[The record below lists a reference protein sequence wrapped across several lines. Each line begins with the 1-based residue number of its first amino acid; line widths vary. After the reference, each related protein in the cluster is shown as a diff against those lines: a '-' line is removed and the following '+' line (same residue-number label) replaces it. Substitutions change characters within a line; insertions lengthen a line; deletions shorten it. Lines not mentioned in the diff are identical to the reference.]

1 MAGSALHEASNGLI
15 ERGKG
20 LAAHELK
27 EDRANIEFSDGL
39 FRVTGTNRTM
49 TWSDLAQAA
58 GKAGLPE
65 ELRGEMSSSLEYQ
78 SAGITYPNGCHVCE
92 LEVDPDTGNVDV
104 VHYTVVDDVG
114 RVINPMI
121 VHGQVQGGVA
131 QGIGQALF
139 ERVFYDNESGQLL
152 TASFLDYRLARAADL
167 PQIVSE
173 SHEVLCANNPL
184 GVKGAGEG
192 GATGAPPAVINALL
206 HALADVGVH
215 HIDMP
220 ATPEVIWQAIRDAA
234 A

>member
-1 MAGSALHEASNGLI
+1 LI
-15 ERGKG
+15 FERTAH

-39 FRVTGTNRTM
+39 FRVNGTNRTM

-92 LEVDPDTGNVDV
+92 LEVDPDTGDV
-104 VHYTVVDDVG
+104 AVVRYTVVDDVG

-139 ERVFYDNESGQLL
+139 ERVYYEKESGQML
-152 TASFLDYRLARAADL
+152 TASFVDYRLARAGDL
-167 PQIVSE
+167 PQIVSG

-206 HALADVGVH
+206 HALGDVGVH

-220 ATPEVIWQAIRDAA
+220 ATPEVVWQAIRDAETLSKA
-234 A
+234 RA